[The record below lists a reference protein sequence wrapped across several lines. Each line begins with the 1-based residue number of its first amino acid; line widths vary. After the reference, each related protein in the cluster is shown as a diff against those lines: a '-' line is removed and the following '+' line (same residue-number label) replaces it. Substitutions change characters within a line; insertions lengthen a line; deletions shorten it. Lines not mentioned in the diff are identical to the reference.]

1 MDDGFY
7 SAEWAGV
14 TAGFEVVY
22 GQVTDET
29 APILK
34 WARRKPAPVLD
45 RWVKD
50 KGGQVRLV
58 ARFDP
63 LF

>member
-7 SAEWAGV
+7 QASWRGV
-14 TAGFEVVY
+14 TAGFEVI
-22 GQVTDET
+22 QNLVTDET

-34 WARRKPAPVLD
+34 WARRKPARTLD
-45 RWVKD
+45 RWVKS
-50 KGGQVRLV
+50 KGGQVELV
-58 ARFDP
+58 TPFEA